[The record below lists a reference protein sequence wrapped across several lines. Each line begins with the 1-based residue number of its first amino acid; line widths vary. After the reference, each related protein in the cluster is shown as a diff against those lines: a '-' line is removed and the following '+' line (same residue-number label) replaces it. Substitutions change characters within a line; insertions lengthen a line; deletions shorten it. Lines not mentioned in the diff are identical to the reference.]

1 MKKRRPLREARY
13 SFRVRQEGAGH
24 RGRRGNSLH
33 SQWVP
38 EQRFRVDI
46 LIPVIPSS
54 SSPSTYCLSSDF
66 LPVPLAWPPP
76 HPACFGHVA
85 QRASSSPT
93 VWGPGLSRGHL
104 GNRWVENLVIQ
115 TRDQSR
121 EAVQGVLCS
130 LPDYMHEH
138 ACTGTHTCTHI
149 HAQTQLYIDTETRPC
164 EDTLQTQQCE
174 NTETHK
180 L

>member
-1 MKKRRPLREARY
+1 MPEQTLSTQELRKLGPMLAASSVSVGPQAPASELCPCCLSTLLSEHRTRCWRAAGQGEEVEEQWPLRGARY
-13 SFRVRQEGAGH
+13 SCRVRQEGPGC
-24 RGRRGNSLH
+24 RERRGNSLH
-33 SQWVP
+33 SQWIP

-76 HPACFGHVA
+76 HPACCGHVA

-104 GNRWVENLVIQ
+104 GNRNGWR
-115 TRDQSR
+115 TWS
-121 EAVQGVLCS
+121 
-130 LPDYMHEH
+130 
-138 ACTGTHTCTHI
+138 
-149 HAQTQLYIDTETRPC
+149 
-164 EDTLQTQQCE
+164 
-174 NTETHK
+174 
-180 L
+180 